1 MSLCMYVMPD
11 TCLSGT
17 GFGVRFESFS
27 GVQIEAI
34 SGVQNEVPTRKCML
48 RNVLIFGHL
57 DGEMYDYIILN
68 WYAHRATRPQEEA
81 SVHIMAGH
89 DALPCS

>member
-34 SGVQNEVPTRKCML
+34 SGVQNEVPTNLETKSSSLWLNYANQLPHFKML
-48 RNVLIFGHL
+48 DDHL
-57 DGEMYDYIILN
+57 SSTQ
-68 WYAHRATRPQEEA
+68 AAA
-81 SVHIMAGH
+81 
-89 DALPCS
+89 

>member
-34 SGVQNEVPTRKCML
+34 SGVQNEVPTRSGSAVPTEANKQKTDPTGRSPL
-48 RNVLIFGHL
+48 HTATVGGHFAVVRFLI
-57 DGEMYDYIILN
+57 
-68 WYAHRATRPQEEA
+68 EA
-81 SVHIMAGH
+81 GAEPAPYVV
-89 DALPCS
+89 

>member
-34 SGVQNEVPTRKCML
+34 SGVQNEVPTP
-48 RNVLIFGHL
+48 ITAGL
-57 DGEMYDYIILN
+57 DDRRLLSE
-68 WYAHRATRPQEEA
+68 
-81 SVHIMAGH
+81 
-89 DALPCS
+89 